1 MKLLRG
7 IMEAD
12 EGRLFC
18 YHDASLLGS
27 IPTRDGEL
35 STRRWHDDDAGAA
48 AARARRALQQQ
59 QHDGDH
65 AADGRDEKEAQ
76 EVSHRVH
83 LVASR
88 EREHARTR

>member
-1 MKLLRG
+1 
-7 IMEAD
+7 
-12 EGRLFC
+12 
-18 YHDASLLGS
+18 LLGS

-88 EREHARTR
+88 LVASRKREHARTR